1 METVPK
7 EAIRPER
14 HGPLVETHDLT
25 KRYGKRLAVDNLR
38 MTVRRGEVYGF
49 LGPNGSGKTTTLRML
64 TGLIKP
70 TSGSATVLGAEPGN
84 PEGLARIGALIESP
98 AFYPYMSGRDNL
110 RVMARYSGAP
120 DSRVAEVLAEVA
132 LTDRADD
139 TYRTYSLGMKQRLGV
154 AAALLNDPEL
164 LLLDEPTNGLDPAG
178 MAEMRELIRSL
189 GRGDRTVIL
198 SSHLLHEVE
207 QISDRVGVIRHGRM
221 VAEGAIHE
229 LRGSAGLVLR
239 AEPLE
244 RARAIAGRVYGLER
258 VRVAGDALE
267 LAIEPRQAA
276 ELNRELVYAGID
288 VMELRPVQRSLEDVF
303 MHLTE
308 EDSR

>member
-1 METVPK
+1 MLLGLV
-7 EAIRPER
+7 RPS
-14 HGPLVETHDLT
+14 
-25 KRYGKRLAVDNLR
+25 
-38 MTVRRGEVYGF
+38 
-49 LGPNGSGKTTTLRML
+49 SGT
-64 TGLIKP
+64 
-70 TSGSATVLGAEPGN
+70 ATVLGEGPGS
-84 PEGLARIGALIESP
+84 PQGLRGVGALVESP
-98 AFYPYMSGRDNL
+98 AFYPYLSGRDNL
-110 RVMARYSGAP
+110 RVMARYCEAP
-120 DSRVAEVLAEVA
+120 PSRVEEVLGQVE
-132 LTDRADD
+132 LSGRARDKFKK
-139 TYRTYSLGMKQRLGV
+139 YSLGMKQRLGV

-308 EDSR
+308 EDGR